1 MPIYEYECTNCG
13 NQLEIIQKM
22 SDAPLTDCPK
32 CHRPTLEK
40 LLSQSSFALKGDGW
54 YISDYARKSGSAS
67 STGAETSGSSA
78 SSSAS
83 EKTTDSSTTADSTT
97 SNSTSESPAKSS
109 AGPQAA

>member
-1 MPIYEYECTNCG
+1 MPIYEYECTHCG

-54 YISDYARKSGSAS
+54 YISDYARKSGN
-67 STGAETSGSSA
+67 TGAGAAETSGGSA
-78 SSSAS
+78 PASTS
-83 EKTTDSSTTADSTT
+83 EKTTDSSTTTDSAT
-97 SNSTSESPAKSS
+97 SNSTTESPSKSS